1 MALGTHFQAVG
12 ETYQFL
18 ALDVPL
24 EFICAACNFIRN
36 FAGTV
41 AYTRS
46 GWSYIYINRIKINV
60 ILIITRSKC
69 CPFTPSR
76 RRSRFFP
83 PDSISPRRSTGP
95 STPHALTPS
104 WTLKKLSLSRCAAG
118 KGLGKILGQRK
129 APERVSK
136 FPVIYEEPAVAEK
149 IPIRFGRRSEDPRF
163 SSNVVYESYK
173 PRNLREMQD
182 YINFVLNFRKVLP
195 NRCFRMGE
203 DVGSTI
209 DADDILSSPQVSQ
222 EIKEY
227 YNTEIQTRLPEQVLL
242 LLETSLRRVDRP
254 GEGSGLRFKLRVRQ
268 PRPRLHHFPHR
279 VQSLPQC

>member
-1 MALGTHFQAVG
+1 M
-12 ETYQFL
+12 
-18 ALDVPL
+18 
-24 EFICAACNFIRN
+24 
-36 FAGTV
+36 
-41 AYTRS
+41 
-46 GWSYIYINRIKINV
+46 
-60 ILIITRSKC
+60 
-69 CPFTPSR
+69 
-76 RRSRFFP
+76 
-83 PDSISPRRSTGP
+83 
-95 STPHALTPS
+95 
-104 WTLKKLSLSRCAAG
+104 
-118 KGLGKILGQRK
+118 
-129 APERVSK
+129 
-136 FPVIYEEPAVAEK
+136 IYEEPAVAEK